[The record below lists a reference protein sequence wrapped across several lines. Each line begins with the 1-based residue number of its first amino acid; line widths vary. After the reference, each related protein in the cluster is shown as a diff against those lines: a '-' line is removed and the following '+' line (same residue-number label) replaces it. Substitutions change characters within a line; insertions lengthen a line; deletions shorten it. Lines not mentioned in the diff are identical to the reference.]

1 MARLVFIGE
10 VFGSND
16 ILSFILEINFLIQFV
31 IQWNLH
37 EPMPGTYDFEERLD
51 VEAFIKMA
59 QVIQFH
65 FLMLALLMVYISI
78 LNYKNNFM
86 FLQIPDWPIWAVYW
100 TSRVE
105 TEDAQGVLLGFSN

>member
-65 FLMLALLMVYISI
+65 FFNVGTTNGLYFNPQLQKQFQVYTDS
-78 LNYKNNFM
+78 
-86 FLQIPDWPIWAVYW
+86 
-100 TSRVE
+100 
-105 TEDAQGVLLGFSN
+105 

>member
-37 EPMPGTYDFEERLD
+37 EPMAGTYDFEERLD

-65 FLMLALLMVYISI
+65 FFNVGTPNGLYF
-78 LNYKNNFM
+78 NPQ
-86 FLQIPDWPIWAVYW
+86 LQK
-100 TSRVE
+100 
-105 TEDAQGVLLGFSN
+105 